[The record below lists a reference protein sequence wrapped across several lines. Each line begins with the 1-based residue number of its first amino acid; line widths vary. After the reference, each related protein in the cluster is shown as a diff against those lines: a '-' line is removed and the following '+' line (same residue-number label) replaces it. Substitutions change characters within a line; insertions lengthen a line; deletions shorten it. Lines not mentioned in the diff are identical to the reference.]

1 MSYIRIWV
9 HCVWTTKRRI
19 PYMGNQI
26 RDAIIEHIC
35 ENAKQ
40 KGIHIDHING
50 YQEHFHSLISLGGKQ
65 NISEIMKTIKGES
78 SYWINKNR
86 LTRLK
91 FEWQDDYYAVSIGM
105 NQVDSLREYIRN
117 QVQHHEKVSFK
128 DEIDRL
134 IEEYKFERFR
144 D

>member
-1 MSYIRIWV
+1 M
-9 HCVWTTKRRI
+9 
-19 PYMGNQI
+19 Q
-26 RDAIIEHIC
+26 
-35 ENAKQ
+35 
-40 KGIHIDHING
+40 
-50 YQEHFHSLISLGGKQ
+50 
-65 NISEIMKTIKGES
+65 
-78 SYWINKNR
+78 
-86 LTRLK
+86 LTAVK